1 MALLA
6 DRFSNGILY
15 CSDCRSRL
23 ICDLGWS
30 RYIKSHLEVLG
41 LDKMCLALE
50 QKYGE
55 PPLDAIMEAFSLFDA
70 DGDGYITSEEL
81 VEMLSTVDNNLEEN
95 AVANLMTKADL
106 DGDGV
111 ISFEEFY
118 QLIMRKPPPPLSAA
132 VLTKEGSLSEQVTP
146 SERQRTPPREAAI
159 YPH

>member
-1 MALLA
+1 MPH
-6 DRFSNGILY
+6 G
-15 CSDCRSRL
+15 
-23 ICDLGWS
+23 S

-70 DGDGYITSEEL
+70 DGDGHITPDEL
-81 VEMLSTVDNNLEEN
+81 YTMLSTVDNNLEERS
-95 AVANLMTKADL
+95 VADLMSKADR

-118 QLIMRKPPPPLSAA
+118 QLLMGKPPPEISPRTANKRPLATAA
-132 VLTKEGSLSEQVTP
+132 KGRGL
-146 SERQRTPPREAAI
+146 
-159 YPH
+159 